1 MEHIIE
7 IANTSK
13 RIKLSSEEKE
23 NLRLAAL
30 LHDIGH
36 YPYSHLMERI
46 DRAELI
52 EEQVEGAKATKKT
65 LDESGTPYP
74 EHGLVG
80 TFIVNGQKDLIEA
93 LGGEER
99 AKAIANLFG
108 PKRPTGSKESLQLS
122 KLVHSSLD
130 MDRLDYL
137 LRDSLATGVPYGK
150 IDVNYLLN
158 NLEISPSGLV
168 GISEKAIPAAEQFL
182 LARFFM
188 HRTVYYHK
196 TTFGLEEM
204 CRQLLYR
211 LRRLGKYEI
220 PKGGEEIKNLVS
232 SKNLSTFTDAYV
244 DNIVQEAA
252 NDGNETIQLL
262 ARAIQG
268 RHPPK
273 LLKEVNIL
281 VSTENRADPHKGT
294 IFKMNC
300 KHKLAKFAKDNK
312 IPLEQFII
320 CETPPLWLEK
330 RGPMVAAEE
339 AMKADWEEEE
349 ELIKVFEGGE
359 DEPKSLVDIP
369 YSLISKCAGL
379 FFQSFRL
386 YVIYEGTDRERV
398 VAKLREKVRDWDKA

>member
-1 MEHIIE
+1 
-7 IANTSK
+7 
-13 RIKLSSEEKE
+13 
-23 NLRLAAL
+23 
-30 LHDIGH
+30 
-36 YPYSHLMERI
+36 
-46 DRAELI
+46 
-52 EEQVEGAKATKKT
+52 
-65 LDESGTPYP
+65 
-74 EHGLVG
+74 
-80 TFIVNGQKDLIEA
+80 
-93 LGGEER
+93 
-99 AKAIANLFG
+99 
-108 PKRPTGSKESLQLS
+108 
-122 KLVHSSLD
+122 

-158 NLEISPSGLV
+158 NLEISPSGTV
-168 GISEKAIPAAEQFL
+168 GISEKAIPAIEQFL

-211 LRRLGKYEI
+211 LRRQGKYEV
-220 PKGGEEIKNLVS
+220 PKDGEEIKNLVT

-244 DNIVQEAA
+244 DKIVQEAS
-252 NDGNETIQLL
+252 NDNDETIQVL

-273 LLKEVNIL
+273 LLQEINVL
-281 VSTENRADPHKGT
+281 VSTENRREPHKGT
-294 IFKMNC
+294 VFKMNC

-320 CETPPLWLEK
+320 CETPPLRLEK
-330 RGPMVAAEE
+330 RGPLIAAEE
-339 AMKADWEEEE
+339 AMGANQMEEE
-349 ELIKVFEGGE
+349 ELIKVFEGDA

-386 YVIYEGTDRERV
+386 YVIYEGTDRERII
-398 VAKLREKVRDWDKA
+398 AELREKIRDWDKA